1 MTTRR
6 YTQQARAAAAEETR
20 RRILEAMRRRLR
32 AAPAEALSIERVAQE
47 AGVARSTVYVVFGS
61 KAGLFEALGHD
72 LLEQAGFQRII
83 DAVALPD
90 ARVAV
95 RASLRA
101 AASVYAAERDVSRAI
116 YSMWS
121 LEPDAVRRA
130 FEVVERG
137 RAEGQ
142 RRLAERL
149 AAEGHLRAGVTVD
162 EATDI
167 LWVITSFDTFDQL
180 FTGRGLSEEDTAA
193 RLITMAEHTLWAPS
207 ITVGSQATSSGPIG
221 LG

>member
-1 MTTRR
+1 M
-6 YTQQARAAAAEETR
+6 AAEETR
-20 RRILEAMRRRLR
+20 RRILDAMRRRLR
-32 AAPAEALSIERVAQE
+32 SAPAEALSVDGVAKE

-61 KAGLFEALGHD
+61 KAGLFEALGND
-72 LLEQAGFQRII
+72 LLEQAGFQRIV

-90 ARVAV
+90 PRDAV
-95 RASLRA
+95 RESLRA
-101 AASVYAAERDVSRAI
+101 AAAVYATERDVSRAI

-121 LEPDAVRRA
+121 LDPDAVRRA

-149 AAEGHLRAGVTVD
+149 AAEGHLRADVTIE

-180 FTGRGLSEEDTAA
+180 FTGRGLSREDTAA
-193 RLITMAEHTLWAPS
+193 RLITMAERTLWAPDMS
-207 ITVGSQATSSGPIG
+207 TSQATSSGPIG
-221 LG
+221 LE

>member
-20 RRILEAMRRRLR
+20 RRILDAMRRRLR
-32 AAPAEALSIERVAQE
+32 AAPAEAVSIERVAQE

-61 KAGLFEALGHD
+61 KAGLFEALGQD
-72 LLEQAGFQRII
+72 LLEQAGFRRIVE
-83 DAVALPD
+83 AVALPD

-95 RASLRA
+95 RESLRA
-101 AASVYAAERDVSRAI
+101 AAAVYAAERDVSRAI

-121 LEPDAVRRA
+121 LEPEAVRRT

-149 AAEGHLRAGVTVD
+149 AAEGHLRAGVTVE

-180 FTGRGLSEEDTAA
+180 FTGRGLSQDATAA
-193 RLITMAEHTLWAPS
+193 RLITMAEHTLWAP
-207 ITVGSQATSSGPIG
+207 G
-221 LG
+221 